1 MNLKNYIRSIP
12 DYPKR
17 GILFRDITT
26 LIKDEKAF
34 EETIN
39 QIVERSKKFKF
50 NKIAAIESRGF
61 VFASAVSYILKKPFI
76 MLRKK
81 NKLPAETHSID
92 FELEYGTATIEVHK
106 DSIKENDSVLIIDD
120 LIATGG
126 TAEAAAKLIEKSG
139 GEVAGFVFV
148 INLFDLG
155 GKDLLEKKGYKCF
168 SLLDFPGH

>member
-1 MNLKNYIRSIP
+1 MNLKDYIRSIP
-12 DYPKR
+12 DYPKK

-26 LIKDEKAF
+26 LIKNEKAF
-34 EETIN
+34 RECIN

-50 NKIAAIESRGF
+50 DKIAAVESRGF
-61 VFASAVSYILKKPFI
+61 VFASAISYILDKPFI

-81 NKLPAETHSID
+81 NKLPAEVHSID

-106 DSIKENDSVLIIDD
+106 DSFDKNDNVLIIDD

-126 TAEAAAKLIEKSG
+126 TAEAAAKLIEIS
-139 GEVAGFVFV
+139 ESNVAGFIFV

-155 GKDLLEKKGYKCF
+155 GTDSLLKKGYKVEN
-168 SLLDFPGH
+168 LLDFPGH

>member
-1 MNLKNYIRSIP
+1 MDLKDYIRSIK

-26 LIKDEKAF
+26 LIKNETAF

-39 QIVERSKKFKF
+39 QIVERSKKFKVD
-50 NKIAAIESRGF
+50 KIAAIESRGF

-81 NKLPAETHSID
+81 NKLPADVHSVD

-106 DSIKENDSVLIIDD
+106 DSISENDSVLIIDD

-126 TAEAAAKLIEKSG
+126 TAEAAAKLIEISKG
-139 GEVAGFVFV
+139 NIAAFIFV

-155 GKDLLEKKGYKCF
+155 GCDNLLKKGYKVEN
-168 SLLDFPGH
+168 LMDFPGH

>member
-1 MNLKNYIRSIP
+1 MNLKDYIRSIP
-12 DYPKR
+12 DYPKK

-34 EETIN
+34 SETIN
-39 QIVERSKKFKF
+39 QIVEKSKNITFD
-50 NKIAAIESRGF
+50 KIAAIESRGF
-61 VFASAVSYILKKPFI
+61 VFASAVSYIMKKPFI

-81 NKLPAETHSID
+81 DKLPADVHSVD

-106 DSIKENDSVLIIDD
+106 DSINKDDTVLIIDD

-126 TAEAAAKLIEKSG
+126 TAEAASKLIELSKG
-139 GEVAGFVFV
+139 KIGAFIFV

-155 GKDLLEKKGYKCF
+155 GSDKLIEKGFKVEN
-168 SLLDFPGH
+168 LIEFPGH

>member
-1 MNLKNYIRSIP
+1 MDLKDYIRSIK
-12 DYPKR
+12 DYPKK

-26 LIKDEKAF
+26 LIKNETAF
-34 EETIN
+34 EEAIN
-39 QIVERSKKFKF
+39 QIVERSKKFKVD
-50 NKIAAIESRGF
+50 KIAAIESRGF

-81 NKLPAETHSID
+81 NKLPADVHSID

-106 DSIKENDSVLIIDD
+106 DSFEKNDSVLIIDD

-126 TAEAAAKLIEKSG
+126 TAEAAAKLIELCNAQ
-139 GEVAGFVFV
+139 VAAFIFV

-155 GKDLLEKKGYKCF
+155 GCDNLVKKNYKVEN
-168 SLLDFPGH
+168 LIEFPGH